1 MKLNFDPNDA
11 ADKAEIPQGVYDFKI
26 NNIQE
31 RVFGTGTEGITAT
44 LDVFLE
50 DQGRIIKVYEN
61 LYYTKKALWRI
72 RELCKCV
79 SVDWPEDG
87 LDSDDLLG
95 KSGTAF
101 FGRKKGEKFLNLMEF
116 IKPSTSDSSKKLPPS
131 VVDDDV
137 PF

>member
-1 MKLNFDPNDA
+1 MVRLNFNPNDA
-11 ADKAEIPQGVYDFKI
+11 ADKAEVPQGVYDFRVSS
-26 NNIQE
+26 IQE
-31 RVFGTGTEGITAT
+31 RVFGTGTEGMTAT

-50 DQGRIIKVYEN
+50 DRMIKVYEN

-87 LDSDDLLG
+87 GLDSEDLIG

-101 FGRKKGEKFLNLMEF
+101 FGRKKGEKFLNIMEF
-116 IKPSTSDSSKKLPPS
+116 IKPSTSEPNKNLPPLPLE
-131 VVDDDV
+131 DEV